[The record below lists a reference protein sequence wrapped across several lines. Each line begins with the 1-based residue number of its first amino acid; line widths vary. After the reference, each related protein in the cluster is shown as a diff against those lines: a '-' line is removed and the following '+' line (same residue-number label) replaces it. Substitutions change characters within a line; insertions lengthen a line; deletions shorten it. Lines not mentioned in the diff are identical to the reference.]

1 MERFQSKTSLHEIS
15 YCVFDVIYYKG
26 DKITSLPLI
35 TRKRLLA
42 EIIPE
47 ETPLITKVKWIEGN
61 GSTFFNLVKQ
71 QDLEGI
77 VLKKADS
84 KYQIDKRSHD
94 WLKVI
99 NYKYDTVY
107 ISGLRKDEFG
117 LLLSFE
123 NGKTAGILEFV
134 KPEARKQFYK
144 VYRELIIKENDKFIY
159 LDPKIRC
166 KIKYRNLTKNGLL
179 RIPSFLEWAN

>member
-1 MERFQSKTSLHEIS
+1 MFISPMLLHKIDQPFDDSEWISELKLDGFRCLVSKFDDKIRIYTRHNNEITANFPELHDINIPNGTILDGEIIVSDDEGKPEFEAVMERFQSKRSLHEIT

-84 KYQIDKRSHD
+84 KTNAFFNI
-94 WLKVI
+94 
-99 NYKYDTVY
+99 
-107 ISGLRKDEFG
+107 
-117 LLLSFE
+117 
-123 NGKTAGILEFV
+123 
-134 KPEARKQFYK
+134 
-144 VYRELIIKENDKFIY
+144 
-159 LDPKIRC
+159 
-166 KIKYRNLTKNGLL
+166 
-179 RIPSFLEWAN
+179 